1 MATRFSVPSR
11 SSRNRMTFPCY
22 HRAGW
27 LSTMAQQPSE
37 RARQVGVL
45 RAGRAVSDHTG
56 RFWAC
61 LEDRPC
67 NSVQHQNQLAK
78 VYDFITY

>member
-1 MATRFSVPSR
+1 
-11 SSRNRMTFPCY
+11 
-22 HRAGW
+22 
-27 LSTMAQQPSE
+27 MAQQPSE